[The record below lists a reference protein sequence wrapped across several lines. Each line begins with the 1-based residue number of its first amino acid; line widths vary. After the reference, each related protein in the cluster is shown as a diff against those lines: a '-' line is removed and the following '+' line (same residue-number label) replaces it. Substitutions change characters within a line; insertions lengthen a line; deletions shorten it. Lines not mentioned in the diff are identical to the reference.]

1 MVRDKVALEAVAGR
15 EVVLAPVDQN
25 SQLGIGVAQ
34 PLSMGSPAQAYLLQA
49 APVRRCILPFPMRP
63 GEPELGQS

>member
-25 SQLGIGVAQ
+25 SQLGISVAQ
-34 PLSMGSPAQAYLLQA
+34 PLSTGSPAQAYPLQA
-49 APVRRCILPFPMRP
+49 APVCLDAY
-63 GEPELGQS
+63 